1 MDLLSGS
8 TIFSASSHFANGRLV
23 SIKKVVS
30 YTYQFS
36 ARGEEHATQLLTRVI
51 LGRRN
56 ISNVVISI
64 PWAPPFFSGT
74 RWLSLA
80 TYGLAHHPTSPVLK
94 PDVPTAI
101 VATATRAVVGRFDS
115 IKNMKG
121 ASVHES
127 VRDERENILRRRKV
141 AANGPLY
148 TNSVSVVRLGTVE
161 GVESR
166 RRKPRAHF
174 G

>member
-1 MDLLSGS
+1 M
-8 TIFSASSHFANGRLV
+8 
-23 SIKKVVS
+23 
-30 YTYQFS
+30 
-36 ARGEEHATQLLTRVI
+36 
-51 LGRRN
+51 
-56 ISNVVISI
+56 
-64 PWAPPFFSGT
+64 
-74 RWLSLA
+74 
-80 TYGLAHHPTSPVLK
+80 
-94 PDVPTAI
+94 
-101 VATATRAVVGRFDS
+101 GRFDS